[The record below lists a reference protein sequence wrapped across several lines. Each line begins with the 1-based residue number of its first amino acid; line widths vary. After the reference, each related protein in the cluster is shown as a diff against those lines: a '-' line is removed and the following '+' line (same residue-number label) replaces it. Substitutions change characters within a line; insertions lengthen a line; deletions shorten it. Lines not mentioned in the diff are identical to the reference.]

1 MTTNYPL
8 LDFVIGFILGY
19 ATIWYVNSIYKE
31 LRKILKKKY
40 YTLYIFDERN
50 EKFEK
55 VSTYK
60 ERSMRN
66 AITEHFLSYGG
77 NAELTHFRTITDYN
91 DNTMRYFLTI
101 NGDHCFFAMLRESDG
116 AKIEQR

>member
-1 MTTNYPL
+1 MTDYPL
-8 LDFVIGFILGY
+8 LDFIIGFVFGY
-19 ATIWYVNSIYKE
+19 ATIWYIESVYKE

-40 YTLYIFDERN
+40 YTLYIFDEGN

-55 VSTYK
+55 IATYK

-66 AITEHFLSYGG
+66 AITEHFMSYNG

-91 DNTMRYFLTI
+91 DNTMRYFLTV
-101 NGDHCFFAMLRESDG
+101 NGDHCFFTMLREAEG
-116 AKIEQR
+116 VKVEQR